1 MKAMTAIAARKEK
14 GFTLIE
20 LVMVIVILGIL
31 AAFAL
36 PRFADLGGE
45 ARQASLEGARGSIK
59 SASAIAHS
67 AFLANG
73 NNPVSLEGTDIT
85 LVNGYPQADGAVVT
99 ASATTNGIAAAAQLD
114 ANDFGLTVSGATPNV
129 LTVTNGACSFTYT
142 EATASAA
149 SQISA
154 ITVPSTGC

>member
-1 MKAMTAIAARKEK
+1 VNTQKGQK

-36 PRFADLGGE
+36 PRFADLGGD
-45 ARQASLEGARGSIK
+45 ARQAALEGARGSIK

-73 NNPVSLEGTDIT
+73 NNPVSLEGADIT
-85 LVNGYPQADGAVVT
+85 LVNGYPQADGNVVT
-99 ASATTNGIAAAAQLD
+99 STLTTNGIAAAAQLD
-114 ANDFGLTVSGATPNV
+114 ANDFGLAVSGATPNV
-129 LTVTNGACSFTYT
+129 LTVTSGACSFTYT
-142 EATASAA
+142 EATTTAA
-149 SQISA
+149 PQVSP
-154 ITVPSTGC
+154 ITPTTGC

>member
-1 MKAMTAIAARKEK
+1 MMNSIPTKGQK

-36 PRFADLGGE
+36 PRFADLGGDARE
-45 ARQASLEGARGSIK
+45 AALEGARGSIK

-67 AFLANG
+67 AFLATG
-73 NNPVSLEGTDIT
+73 NNPVNLEGTAVT
-85 LVNGYPQADGAVVT
+85 LVNGYPQADGSVVT
-99 ASATTNGIAAAAQLD
+99 TSETTNGIAAASQLD
-114 ANDFGLTVSGATPNV
+114 SNDFGLSVSGASPNV

-142 EATASAA
+142 EATATAA
-149 SQISA
+149 PVIST
-154 ITVPSTGC
+154 ITVPTTGC